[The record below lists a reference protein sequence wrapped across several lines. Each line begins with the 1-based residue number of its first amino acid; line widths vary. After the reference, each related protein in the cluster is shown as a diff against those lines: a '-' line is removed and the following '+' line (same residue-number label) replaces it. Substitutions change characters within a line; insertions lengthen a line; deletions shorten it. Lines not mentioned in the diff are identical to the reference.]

1 MHGYEKG
8 SRVSAGIARDD
19 RIMIDGELV
28 TIARRHK
35 TGWPIC
41 HPYAIALENM
51 PCGLRTYSCKS
62 AMAVRAPTR
71 MNGPSGR
78 WLVRFALCAAM
89 RATP

>member
-19 RIMIDGELV
+19 RIMIDGVLV

-51 PCGLRTYSCKS
+51 PCGLRT
-62 AMAVRAPTR
+62 
-71 MNGPSGR
+71 
-78 WLVRFALCAAM
+78 
-89 RATP
+89 